1 VKPRR
6 SRLEEVQAY
15 FLSHKKAHK
24 AQNKNGKTSALDP
37 LASSYFVLFVPF
49 RGSLYESFVE
59 RDGAFETGLG

>member
-49 RGSLYESFVE
+49 CGSL
-59 RDGAFETGLG
+59 